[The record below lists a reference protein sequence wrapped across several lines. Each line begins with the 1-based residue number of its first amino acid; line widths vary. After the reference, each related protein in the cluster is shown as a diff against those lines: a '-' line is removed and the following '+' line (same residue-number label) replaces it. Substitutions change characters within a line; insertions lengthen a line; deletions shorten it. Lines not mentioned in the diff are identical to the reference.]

1 MHKIIMPEGFMCGDK
16 KVFRFDLEIW
26 INIVKFAEINKYF
39 KI

>member
-1 MHKIIMPEGFMCGDK
+1 MHKIIMSEGFMCRDK
-16 KVFRFDLEIW
+16 KVFRFNLEIR